1 MIKIKSPVTW
11 IGNKTSILHIL
22 YALFPI
28 GCDRYVEPF
37 GGSGAVLLGKPVPD
51 KFEVFNDYNHNLVN
65 LFRCMRDRPMEF
77 IRELGFL
84 SLNSRDDFA
93 ILKKFF
99 EKEEFTE
106 DYLKAQLD
114 LTEILLPEVTAKEAR
129 TLYSAARNDHDL
141 RRAAMFLKLIR
152 YSYSSGC
159 KSFACQP
166 FSLRTLFKGISGTS
180 VKNRDEFNRMIRRC
194 KQGKI
199 DMIITK
205 SIARFARNT
214 VDCLKYVRLLNDLGV
229 DVYFEEQG
237 IHSNQPGAEFYITI
251 YGSIA
256 QSESENISANIKWG
270 KAQAAR
276 EGKVVFR
283 YKNFLGYRKGDD
295 GQPEIVP
302 EEAETIRLIYDRFLA
317 GDSLKG
323 IAKLLEEKGIKS
335 PTGKAEWQFSTIQS
349 ILSNERYKGDAIIN
363 KTYITDC
370 ISKKVRVNNGE
381 RPKYYV
387 ENSHPAIIDSATFG
401 RVQEELARRSGKR
414 KISRKAKTEQGKY
427 SSKYALTEL
436 LVCGECKS
444 AYRRCTWTASGKKK
458 IVWRCINRIEY
469 AKKYCHNSPSVE
481 ESILQRAVMAAIM
494 ETANQNAEVL
504 RTLKT
509 HIGMGL
515 AGEKS
520 EDNSIDLQ
528 IRIAEIDAEFK
539 KMLDRV
545 STDTIEAFDEETAT
559 RLMNEKSR
567 LQQQLDSIADAEQ
580 RRENAKSRLDDIYM
594 ILDGIKNRPMEYD
607 DQIVRQLLE
616 CVVVDSKE
624 QITVIFKG
632 GLKSV
637 QPLTE

>member
-1 MIKIKSPVTW
+1 MEQTVVSPSRVVRIIEPT
-11 IGNKTSILHIL
+11 ISVRESVKTH
-22 YALFPI
+22 Y
-28 GCDRYVEPF
+28 R
-37 GGSGAVLLGKPVPD
+37 VLRVAAYCRVSTKL
-51 KFEVFNDYNHNLVN
+51 E
-65 LFRCMRDRPMEF
+65 EQ
-77 IRELGFL
+77 
-84 SLNSRDDFA
+84 LNSY
-93 ILKKFF
+93 
-99 EKEEFTE
+99 ENQVEHYTE
-106 DYLKAQLD
+106 RINSENGWMLEGIYAD
-114 LTEILLPEVTAKEAR
+114 
-129 TLYSAARNDHDL
+129 
-141 RRAAMFLKLIR
+141 
-152 YSYSSGC
+152 
-159 KSFACQP
+159 
-166 FSLRTLFKGISGTS
+166 KGISGTS

-214 VDCLKYVRLLNDLGV
+214 VDCLKYVRLLNELGV

-237 IHSNQPGAEFYITI
+237 I
-251 YGSIA
+251 
-256 QSESENISANIKWG
+256 
-270 KAQAAR
+270 
-276 EGKVVFR
+276 
-283 YKNFLGYRKGDD
+283 
-295 GQPEIVP
+295 
-302 EEAETIRLIYDRFLA
+302 
-317 GDSLKG
+317 
-323 IAKLLEEKGIKS
+323 KS
-335 PTGKAEWQFSTIQS
+335 STGKAEWQFSTIQS

-387 ENSHPAIIDSATFG
+387 ENSHPAIIYSSTFG

-414 KISRKAKTEQGKY
+414 KISRKAKTGQGKY

-458 IVWRCINRIEY
+458 IMWRCINRIEY

-494 ETANQNAEVL
+494 ETANPNAEVL
-504 RTLKT
+504 RTLKL

-528 IRIAEIDAEFK
+528 IRIAELDAEFK

-567 LQQQLDSIADAEQ
+567 LQQQLDSIADAAQ
-580 RRENAKSRLDDIYM
+580 RRENAKSRLDDIYT

-624 QITVIFKG
+624 QITIIFKG

-637 QPLTE
+637 KPLNE

>member
-1 MIKIKSPVTW
+1 MLQKELSKW
-11 IGNKTSILHIL
+11 LR
-22 YALFPI
+22 
-28 GCDRYVEPF
+28 DRYDTKMD
-37 GGSGAVLLGKPVPD
+37 GNGWL
-51 KFEVFNDYNHNLVN
+51 EVSSDGIPLCRIKYN
-65 LFRCMRDRPMEF
+65 
-77 IRELGFL
+77 GQFL
-84 SLNSRDDFA
+84 SNADQNLSDEYRSKIADIQDEISTVREYVGLYEHAPQMKADGVSDYRQLAAFGDTVLA
-93 ILKKFF
+93 ATYS
-99 EKEEFTE
+99 EKNGF
-106 DYLKAQLD
+106 
-114 LTEILLPEVTAKEAR
+114 
-129 TLYSAARNDHDL
+129 
-141 RRAAMFLKLIR
+141 MF
-152 YSYSSGC
+152 C
-159 KSFACQP
+159 
-166 FSLRTLFKGISGTS
+166 TW
-180 VKNRDEFNRMIRRC
+180 
-194 KQGKI
+194 KQNA
-199 DMIITK
+199 D
-205 SIARFARNT
+205 
-214 VDCLKYVRLLNDLGV
+214 
-229 DVYFEEQG
+229 
-237 IHSNQPGAEFYITI
+237 
-251 YGSIA
+251 
-256 QSESENISANIKWG
+256 
-270 KAQAAR
+270 
-276 EGKVVFR
+276 
-283 YKNFLGYRKGDD
+283 
-295 GQPEIVP
+295 
-302 EEAETIRLIYDRFLA
+302 
-317 GDSLKG
+317 GDSVFWG
-323 IAKLLEEKGIKS
+323 DYSPNYEYIK
-335 PTGKAEWQFSTIQS
+335 E
-349 ILSNERYKGDAIIN
+349 GDAIIN